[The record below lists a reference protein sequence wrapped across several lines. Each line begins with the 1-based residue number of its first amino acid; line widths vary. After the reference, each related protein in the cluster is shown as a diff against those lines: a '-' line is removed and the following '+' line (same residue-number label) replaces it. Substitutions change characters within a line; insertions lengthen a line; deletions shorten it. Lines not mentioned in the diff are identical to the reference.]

1 VQSVRVLVVDDEED
15 VSSLV
20 GRALAREGHSVRCAA
35 SLAEAEKAMVEA
47 PVDLMVLDLE
57 LGDGSGL
64 QLCRAMRRR
73 GDPIPVLLLTAHG
86 EVPRRLEG
94 FDAGADD
101 FLAKPF
107 AVAELRA
114 RVRALARRGPTL
126 RPAVASVGGVELDLA
141 ARRAT
146 RAGEEIPITARE
158 WAILELLL
166 SVRGRVVSRMEILES
181 IWGETSEAASASLDV
196 IIARV
201 RRKLGASVIRTL
213 RGEGYAVD
221 G

>member
-1 VQSVRVLVVDDEED
+1 MRILVVDDEED

-20 GRALAREGHSVRCAA
+20 SRALAREGHAVRCAA
-35 SLAEAEKAMVEA
+35 SLAEAEAAMIDA
-47 PVDLMVLDLE
+47 PIDLMVLDLQ

-64 QLCRAMRRR
+64 DLCRKLRRR
-73 GDPIPVLLLTAHG
+73 GDAIPVLLLTAHG

-101 FLAKPF
+101 FLSKPF

-114 RVRALARRGPTL
+114 RVRALARRGPAL
-126 RPAVASVGGVELDLA
+126 RPAITSVGGVDLDLA
-141 ARRAT
+141 ARRAL
-146 RAGEEIPITARE
+146 RGGDEIPITARE
-158 WAILELLL
+158 WAIIELLL
-166 SVRGRVVSRMEILES
+166 SARGRIVSRVEILES
-181 IWGETSEAASASLDV
+181 IWGESSEAASASLDV

-201 RRKLGASVIRTL
+201 RRKLGSTVIRTL